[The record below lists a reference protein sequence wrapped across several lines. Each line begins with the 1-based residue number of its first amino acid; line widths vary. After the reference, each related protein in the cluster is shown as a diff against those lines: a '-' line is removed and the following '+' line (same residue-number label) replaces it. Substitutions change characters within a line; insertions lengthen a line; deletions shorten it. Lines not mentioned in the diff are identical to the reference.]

1 MHPLECFY
9 YSECLVFEKI
19 IWFEVL
25 KKKINRIEYS
35 KIILRKNPS
44 TQNYIFF
51 HYLFYIQIIEIFPIF
66 LGKVDALVSLQ
77 TSLKIYMAT
86 YKMPVTFESF
96 ELTGLPWIV
105 MSPPQLVKLLTSHYL
120 TSLLFRAGWLV
131 GSLDLIGSP
140 TAFVQQVSNG
150 VYDFLQMPY
159 HGLKYKGAT
168 GLFEGLSNGSISLI
182 RNLSAGSITSLTS
195 FSSFVSRNM
204 DILSCDPHHLA
215 RQEQLRHQS
224 PENFGMNSNFYS
236 WHSDSKDLFKWVILY
251 LDFMMSF
258 IYLRN

>member
-1 MHPLECFY
+1 
-9 YSECLVFEKI
+9 
-19 IWFEVL
+19 
-25 KKKINRIEYS
+25 
-35 KIILRKNPS
+35 
-44 TQNYIFF
+44 
-51 HYLFYIQIIEIFPIF
+51 
-66 LGKVDALVSLQ
+66 
-77 TSLKIYMAT
+77 
-86 YKMPVTFESF
+86 MPVTFEVL
-96 ELTGLPWIV
+96 ELAGLPWTV
-105 MSPPQLVKLLTSHYL
+105 MSSPQLVKLLTSHYL

-159 HGLKYKGAT
+159 RGLKLNGAT
-168 GLFEGLSNGSISLI
+168 GLLEGLSNGSISLI

-224 PENFGMNSNFYS
+224 PDNFGNKIEHYFESIDKILAEKIIYHKSYLERIQGFKFFQNF
-236 WHSDSKDLFKWVILY
+236 
-251 LDFMMSF
+251 
-258 IYLRN
+258 N